1 MSEQKKAPTPAPKQG
16 GKPGF
21 LSSLFKKA
29 PVHASQP
36 DAKRALTSTHKDAPA
51 HALQSSSKQAAPA
64 APRKDAPSHI
74 PNEGGRQGFAMS
86 PLKGFYSVASFVT
99 KMFPMLDAE
108 LEEAGKETGAV
119 EYTAGAIAAFAGCF
133 ALLAIL
139 SGFILL
145 TRFPDADFR
154 LRAVAFAFS
163 AIFSIALFFYMM
175 VVPKWM
181 AGKRMGK
188 INQDLLFATRHLMI
202 QTSAGVPLFDAIV
215 SVSEDFDDQTLAY
228 DRVSKEYGEVGK
240 EFARIVLAVRSGKE
254 LTAALEESAAQSP
267 SENYR
272 KVVWQLA
279 DANKTS
285 ARVGNVLRET
295 VAFLAADQLISI
307 RSYGAQRSTLALFYM
322 LGCIIAPTM
331 GIVVL
336 AIGANILP
344 NLPVNEMTFGLILA
358 LLVLVQAFFVGMIK
372 SRRPMVSL

>member
-1 MSEQKKAPTPAPKQG
+1 MSGQKKEPMPSSKQG
-16 GKPGF
+16 SKPGF
-21 LSSLFKKA
+21 FAGFFKKA
-29 PVHASQP
+29 PAHTPHPGAN
-36 DAKRALTSTHKDAPA
+36 APA
-51 HALQSSSKQAAPA
+51 SAANEIHAASAQKEASARASKKDSGSGFSSSP
-64 APRKDAPSHI
+64 
-74 PNEGGRQGFAMS
+74 F
-86 PLKGFYSVASFVT
+86 KGFYSVASLAA

-108 LEEAGKETGAV
+108 LEEAGKEIGSV
-119 EYTAGAIAAFAGCF
+119 EYTAGALAAFTGCF
-133 ALLAIL
+133 AFLAIL
-139 SGFILL
+139 SGFVLQ
-145 TRFPDADFR
+145 TRFPDSDFR
-154 LRAVAFAFS
+154 IRAVAFGFS
-163 AIFSIALFFYMM
+163 VAFSIALFFYIM

-181 AGKRMGK
+181 ASKRMGR

-215 SVSEDFDDQTLAY
+215 SVSQDFDNQTLAY
-228 DRVSKEYGEVGK
+228 DKVSKEYGEVGK

-254 LTAALEESAAQSP
+254 LTSALEESAAQSP

-279 DANKTS
+279 NANKTG

-295 VAFLAADQLISI
+295 VEFLAADQIISI
-307 RSYGAQRSTLALFYM
+307 RSYGAQLSTLALFYM

-358 LLVLVQAFFVGMIK
+358 LLILVQAFFVGMIK

>member
-1 MSEQKKAPTPAPKQG
+1 MSEQKKAPTPASKQG
-16 GKPGF
+16 NKPGF
-21 LSSLFKKA
+21 LSSLFKKS
-29 PVHASQP
+29 PVHALQP
-36 DAKRALTSTHKDAPA
+36 DAKQAAASASKETAMRAS
-51 HALQSSSKQAAPA
+51 QSSSKQVASATPYKEA
-64 APRKDAPSHI
+64 YTPKKSSRHV
-74 PNEGGRQGFAMS
+74 GFTMS

-119 EYTAGAIAAFAGCF
+119 EYTAGALAAFCGCF
-133 ALLAIL
+133 AVLAIL
-139 SGFILL
+139 SGFVLQI
-145 TRFPDADFR
+145 RFPDADFR
-154 LRAVAFAFS
+154 IRAVAFGFS
-163 AIFSIALFFYMM
+163 AAFSIALFFYMM
-175 VVPKWM
+175 MVPKWM
-181 AGKRMGK
+181 ASKRMGR

-215 SVSEDFDDQTLAY
+215 SVSEDFDDSTLAY

-279 DANKTS
+279 NANKTG

-295 VAFLAADQLISI
+295 VEFLAADQIISI
-307 RSYGAQRSTLALFYM
+307 RSYGAQLSTLALFYM

-344 NLPVNEMTFGLILA
+344 NLPVNEATFGLILA
-358 LLVLVQAFFVGMIK
+358 LLILVQAFFVGMIK

>member
-1 MSEQKKAPTPAPKQG
+1 M
-16 GKPGF
+16 
-21 LSSLFKKA
+21 
-29 PVHASQP
+29 
-36 DAKRALTSTHKDAPA
+36 PA
-51 HALQSSSKQAAPA
+51 HAPPPGSKHGFAFSFFKKSPAHAAQQAAKPAAPA
-64 APRKDAPSHI
+64 APAKKSQ
-74 PNEGGRQGFAMS
+74 GREPADSTRRGFTIS

-108 LEEAGKETGAV
+108 LEEAGKEQSAV
-119 EYTAGAIAAFAGCF
+119 DYTAGAILAFCASF
-133 ALLAIL
+133 ALIAVL
-139 SGFILL
+139 SGLVL
-145 TRFPDADFR
+145 QSKFPGSDIR
-154 LRAVAFAFS
+154 VRAIALG
-163 AIFSIALFFYMM
+163 FSIVFSTALFIYIM

-215 SVSEDFDDQTLAY
+215 SVSEDFDNSTLAY
-228 DRVSKEYGEVGK
+228 DSVSKEYGEVGK

-254 LTAALEESAAQSP
+254 LTTALEESAAASP

-279 DANKTS
+279 NANKTG

-295 VAFLAADQLISI
+295 VEFLAADQLISI
-307 RSYGAQRSTLALFYM
+307 RSYGAQLSTLALFYM

-336 AIGANILP
+336 AIGANLLP

-358 LLVLVQAFFVGMIK
+358 LLILVQAFFVGMIK